1 MFLRAKTRTK
11 DGKTHRYWSVVENRR
26 VRGGRVA
33 QRQVLHLGELNDAQ
47 CAGWVRTIEA
57 LGTSEEEAAKAG
69 GAQQMALFAEDRAEL
84 PALSCEVVRVRLDK
98 ISLERPRQWGACWLA
113 LHLWDVLELDRFWA
127 PRLAASRKGTRWLS
141 VLKALAAYRLVDPGS
156 EFRFHREWF
165 LSSAVGDLLGEDF
178 SVAAKDKPYRCLDL
192 VAEHREALF
201 DFLKERWGELF
212 GVTYDVLLYDL
223 TSTYFESDPPAAG
236 SGDKRRFGYSR
247 DHRPDCVQV
256 VVALVV
262 TPEGLPL
269 AYEVYPGNTRDT
281 ATLEEFLDRIER
293 RFGKAR
299 RTWLMD
305 RGVPTEKTLEKMRA
319 RGIGYLVGTP
329 KGRLTQL
336 EQSLLGQPWSQ
347 ARDSV
352 AVKILPQEE
361 EFYVF
366 VEGRDRVAK
375 ERGMRRRRLKR
386 LWACLKSLR
395 RRKRLTRD
403 ELLMALGGAKKEAG
417 RAWRLVAVTV
427 PKPKE
432 AVNEN
437 TFRFS
442 LDRGKLRQ
450 AIRRE
455 GRYLL
460 RSYTPTGADAPQ
472 GAPETV
478 WENYLLLTHIEQ
490 AFKDLKGDLRLR
502 PIFHQTQQRI
512 EAHIFLSFLAYCLHT
527 TLRNIARARA
537 GGLTSDA
544 ILKKI
549 AAIQMIDVHLPTTDG
564 RHIVL
569 SRHTEPER
577 DLALLLAQLGL
588 TLPAQPPP
596 KIYASGQIVPP
607 AGKAALIAGQAV
619 GAADQ
624 AIV

>member
-11 DGKTHRYWSVVENRR
+11 DGKSHRYWSVVENRR
-26 VRGGRVA
+26 LRGGRVA

-57 LGTSEEEAAKAG
+57 LGSSEEEEAKAH
-69 GAQQMALFAEDRAEL
+69 GAWQMALFPEDRAEL
-84 PALSCEVVRVRLDK
+84 PVVSSCEAVRVRLDK

-127 PRLAASRKGTRWLS
+127 PRLGVSRKGTRWLS
-141 VLKALAAYRLVDPGS
+141 VLKALAIYRLVDPGS

-178 SVAAKDKPYRCLDL
+178 SVAAKNKPYRCLDL
-192 VAEHREALF
+192 VAEHRDALF

-223 TSTYFESDPPAAG
+223 TSTYFERDPAPADSPG
-236 SGDKRRFGYSR
+236 KRRYGYSR

-281 ATLEEFLDRIER
+281 ATLEAFLDRIEQ
-293 RFGKAR
+293 RFGSAR

-305 RGVPTEKTLEKMRA
+305 RGVPTEETLEKMRA
-319 RGIGYLVGTP
+319 RRIGYLVGTP
-329 KGRLTQL
+329 KGRLTQFEQPLL
-336 EQSLLGQPWSQ
+336 ERPWSQ
-347 ARDSV
+347 ARDNV
-352 AVKILPQEE
+352 AVKILPCEQ

-375 ERGMRRRRLKR
+375 ERAMRRRRLKR
-386 LWACLKSLR
+386 LWATLKNLR

-403 ELLMALGGAKKEAG
+403 ELLMALGAAKKEAG
-417 RAWRLVAVTV
+417 RAWRLVTVAV

-432 AVNEN
+432 EVSEN

-442 LDRGKLRQ
+442 LDRARLRQ
-450 AIRRE
+450 ARRRE

-460 RSYTPTGADAPQ
+460 RSYTPAGAAAPQ

-490 AFKDLKGDLRLR
+490 AFKDLKSDLRLR
-502 PIFHQTQQRI
+502 PIFHQIEERI

-527 TLRNIARARA
+527 TLRNLARAHA

-544 ILKKI
+544 ILKKV

-588 TLPAQPPP
+588 DLPAQPPP
-596 KIYASGQIVPP
+596 RVYASGQIVRPR
-607 AGKAALIAGQAV
+607 AKAAGP
-619 GAADQ
+619 ADQ
-624 AIV
+624 ARV